1 MKNKTKIYVA
11 SAGTGKT
18 TTLMNLLGEC
28 LKETSP
34 RKIGFTTFT
43 KAGAQEAIDRAL
55 KKYPD
60 YDAKEFEAFSTL
72 HALCYRRIPSK
83 RIMNWKDYQA
93 FSKLSSFKFTG
104 AAAVSKKDGS
114 NFTTGIGDRIL
125 YYNGLMRNMLMSP
138 KQILLE
144 TPSNVVSVSE
154 LNEFSKFYK
163 KFKDQSDVYD
173 FTDQLEQ
180 FIELDV
186 QLDLDYLFVDE
197 AQDLSP
203 LQWKVVD
210 HLSKS
215 VKQLYI
221 AGDDKQS
228 IYKFSGGDPVSLI
241 NREGSRIILN
251 KSYRLPAKI
260 LEYSERVAKKI
271 TQKQDYTI
279 TTDNEDGCVSKIKGL
294 SELDF
299 SKGSWLLLCRNR
311 AFLPYFEN
319 LLIRQRQL
327 FVSGGECS
335 LFNANTIRM
344 IQLWEQLRQGYKL
357 YVKDLKVLY
366 REYLPSGVAVA
377 RGSKKLMDS
386 MHDLDM
392 FDKHELST
400 NYGLRT
406 TVSWDKVFKLSD
418 TARDILKKAEEQGT
432 LTNGGNVEI
441 NTIHA
446 VKGREADNVVILPD
460 MVEMTSKGF
469 AKDPDNEHRVF
480 YVAVTRAKKHLYVH
494 HPVTSRF
501 YEMP

>member
-1 MKNKTKIYVA
+1 MKLKTKIFVA

-18 TTLMNLLGEC
+18 TTLMKLLGEC
-28 LKETSP
+28 LENTAPS
-34 RKIGFTTFT
+34 RIGFTTFT

-55 KKYPD
+55 KKYTNYSLD
-60 YDAKEFEAFSTL
+60 DFKAFSTL

-83 RIMNWKDYQA
+83 RIINWKDYQA
-93 FSKLSSFKFTG
+93 LSKVTGFRLSG
-104 AAAVSKKDGS
+104 AATVSKKDGS
-114 NFTTGIGDRIL
+114 TFTSGAGDRML
-125 YYNGLMRNMLMSP
+125 YYNGLMRNMQVSAQ
-138 KQILLE
+138 KVLLDN
-144 TPSNVVSVSE
+144 PSTVVSVAE
-154 LNEFSKFYK
+154 LESFSKFYK
-163 KFKDQSDVYD
+163 EFKTHNDLYD

-186 QLDLDYLFVDE
+186 KLDLDYLFVDE

-203 LQWKVVD
+203 LQWKVID
-210 HLSKS
+210 QLSRS

-241 NREGSRIILN
+241 ERKGDRVVLDT
-251 KSYRLPAKI
+251 SYRLPAKV
-260 LEYSERVAKKI
+260 LEYSEQIADKI
-271 TQKQDYTI
+271 SQKQDYTI
-279 TTDNEDGCVSKIKGL
+279 NTIKEDGGVTKIKGL
-294 SELDF
+294 NDLDF

-319 LLIRQRQL
+319 LLIKRRQL
-327 FVSGGECS
+327 FVSGGDCS
-335 LFNANTIRM
+335 LFNADTIKM
-344 IQLWEQLRQGYKL
+344 INLWEELRKGFKI
-357 YVKDLKVLY
+357 YVRDLKVLY

-377 RGSKKLMDS
+377 RGAKKLMDS
-386 MHDLDM
+386 LPDSEM

-418 TARDILKKAEEQGT
+418 TAREILKKADEKGT
-432 LTNGGNVEI
+432 LKNSGNVEI

-480 YVAVTRAKKHLYVH
+480 YVAVTRAMKHLYVH

>member
-1 MKNKTKIYVA
+1 MKDKTKIFVA

-18 TTLMNLLGEC
+18 TTLMKLLGEC
-28 LKETSP
+28 LETTPPS
-34 RKIGFTTFT
+34 KIGFTTFT
-43 KAGAQEAIDRAL
+43 KAGAQEAIDRAI
-55 KKYPD
+55 KQYTD
-60 YDAKEFEAFSTL
+60 YSLDDFKAFSTL

-83 RIMNWKDYQA
+83 RIINWKDYQA
-93 FSKLSSFKFTG
+93 LSKVTGFRLSG
-104 AAAVSKKDGS
+104 AATVSKKDGS
-114 NFTTGIGDRIL
+114 TFTSGAGDRML
-125 YYNGLMRNMLMSP
+125 YYDGLMRNMQVSA
-138 KQILLE
+138 KQVLLDN
-144 TPSNVVSVSE
+144 PSTTVSVEE
-154 LNEFSKFYK
+154 LERFSKFYK
-163 KFKDQSDVYD
+163 EFKTHNDLYD

-186 QLDLDYLFVDE
+186 QLELDYLFVDE

-210 HLSKS
+210 QLSRS
-215 VKQLYI
+215 VKQVYI

-241 NREGSRIILN
+241 EREGNRVVLDT
-251 KSYRLPAKI
+251 SYRLPANI
-260 LEYSERVAKKI
+260 LDYSEKI
-271 TQKQDYTI
+271 ASKISQKQDYTI
-279 TTDNEDGCVSKIKGL
+279 NTIKPEGGVTKIKGL
-294 SELDF
+294 NDLDF

-319 LLIRQRQL
+319 LLIKQRQL
-327 FVSGGECS
+327 FVSGGDCS

-344 IQLWEQLRQGYKL
+344 INLWEQLRQGYKL
-357 YVKDLKVLY
+357 YVKDLKILY
-366 REYLPSGVAVA
+366 REYLPSGSAVA

-386 MHDLDM
+386 MPDLEM

-418 TARDILKKAEEQGT
+418 TARDILKKAEQNGT
-432 LTNGGNVEI
+432 LASSGNVEI

-446 VKGREADNVVILPD
+446 VKGREADNVVVLPD

-469 AKDPDNEHRVF
+469 AQDPDNEHRVF
-480 YVAVTRAKKHLYVH
+480 YVAVTRAMKHLYVH

>member
-1 MKNKTKIYVA
+1 MKKKTKIFVA

-18 TTLMNLLGEC
+18 TTLMSLLGDC
-28 LKETSP
+28 LEETSP

-43 KAGAQEAIDRAL
+43 KVGAQEAIDRAL
-55 KKYPD
+55 AKYPEHD
-60 YDAKEFEAFSTL
+60 TKEFEAFSTL

-93 FSKLSSFKFTG
+93 FSKLSSFKFSG
-104 AAAVSKKDGS
+104 ALAVSKKDGS
-114 NFTTGIGDRIL
+114 DFNTGIGDRIL
-125 YYNGLMRNMLMSP
+125 YYNGLMRNMLVSAEQVLMD
-138 KQILLE
+138 
-144 TPSNVVSVSE
+144 TPSNVVSVTE
-154 LNEFSKFYK
+154 LEEFSKFYK
-163 KFKDQSDVYD
+163 KFKDHNDVYD
-173 FTDQLEQ
+173 FTDQLEE
-180 FIELDV
+180 FINLDIKV
-186 QLDLDYLFVDE
+186 DLDYLFVDE

-210 HLSKS
+210 QLSKP
-215 VKQLYI
+215 VKQVYI

-228 IYKFSGGDPVSLI
+228 IFKFSGGDPVSLI
-241 NREGSRIILN
+241 NREGERIILDT
-251 KSYRLPAKI
+251 SYRLPSQI
-260 LEYSERVAKKI
+260 LEYSEKIATRI
-271 TQKQDYTI
+271 TQKQDYTV
-279 TTDNEDGCVSKIKGL
+279 TSVADGGTVSRIKSL
-294 SELDF
+294 SNLDF

-311 AFLPYFEN
+311 AFLSYFEN
-319 LLIRQRQL
+319 LLIKQRQI
-327 FVSGGECS
+327 FVSGGDCS
-335 LFNANTIRM
+335 LFNSNTIRM
-344 IQLWEQLRQGYKL
+344 IKLWEELRQGYKL

-366 REYLPSGVAVA
+366 REYLPCGVAVA

-406 TVSWDKVFKLSD
+406 TVSWDKVFKLSE
-418 TARDILKKAEEQGT
+418 TAREILKKAETQKT
-432 LTNGGNVEI
+432 LENAGNVEI

-460 MVEMTSKGF
+460 MVEMTSKAF

-480 YVAVTRAKKHLYVH
+480 YVAATRAKSNLYLH

>member
-18 TTLMNLLGEC
+18 TTLMTLLGEC
-28 LKETSP
+28 LEETCP

-55 KKYPD
+55 VKFPS

-93 FSKLSSFKFTG
+93 FSKLSSLKFTG
-104 AAAVSKKDGS
+104 AAAVSKKDGG
-114 NFTTGIGDRIL
+114 NFTTGVGDRIL
-125 YYNGLMRNMLMSP
+125 YYNGLMRNMLTSAE
-138 KQILLE
+138 QILMD
-144 TPSNVVSVSE
+144 TPSNVVSVAE
-154 LNEFSKFYK
+154 LEEFSKFYK
-163 KFKDQSDVYD
+163 KYKDHNDIYD
-173 FTDQLEQ
+173 FTDQLEE
-180 FIELDV
+180 FIRLDV
-186 QLDLDYLFVDE
+186 KLDLEYLFVDE

-241 NREGSRIILN
+241 NREGQRIVLDT
-251 KSYRLPAKI
+251 SYRLPSRV
-260 LEYSERVAKKI
+260 LDYSEQIAGRI

-279 TTDNEDGCVSKIKGL
+279 KSVNEQGNLSKITNL
-294 SELDF
+294 NELDF
-299 SKGSWLLLCRNR
+299 SQGSWLLLCRNR

-319 LLIRQRQL
+319 LLIKQRQL
-327 FVSGGECS
+327 FVSGGDCS

-344 IQLWEQLRQGYKL
+344 IQLWEELRKGFKL
-357 YVKDLKVLY
+357 YAKDLKVLY
-366 REYLPSGVAVA
+366 REYLPSGSAVA

-418 TARDILKKAEEQGT
+418 TARDILKKAEKQGN
-432 LTNGGNVEI
+432 LQNGGNVEI

-460 MVEMTSKGF
+460 MVEMTSKAF

-480 YVAVTRAKKHLYVH
+480 YVAVTRAKKHLYIH